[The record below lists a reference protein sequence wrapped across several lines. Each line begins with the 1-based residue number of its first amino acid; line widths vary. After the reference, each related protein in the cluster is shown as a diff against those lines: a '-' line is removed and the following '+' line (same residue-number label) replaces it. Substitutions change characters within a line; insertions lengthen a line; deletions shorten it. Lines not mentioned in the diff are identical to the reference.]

1 MPDKTKNFFDIY
13 LWTIPN
19 NDKIIKMFKIEHLT
33 YDEATELSSKW
44 LKCKES
50 CDYIIA
56 LEGSTPFTNDPAVI
70 EVKTKEWIES
80 I

>member
-19 NDKIIKMFKIEHLT
+19 NDKIVKLFKIEHLT
-33 YDEATELSSKW
+33 YDETTELSSKW
-44 LKCKES
+44 LNYKEA
-50 CDYIIA
+50 CDYAIV
-56 LEGSTPFTNDPAVI
+56 LEGSTPFINDPAI